1 MTTVQA
7 PTAPAE
13 THPVS
18 AGEFLAWDGDRLV
31 VTDPDQLKKVNRP
44 RLSASTAKAIESCPA
59 RYVSDK
65 TFPGVDNPFH
75 ATDLG
80 TAAHAVLERLYT
92 LPATGRS
99 RLAAARATLALAEE
113 VDFAA
118 HFGDP
123 SSAAVARA
131 QWIATVTEYYS
142 GIWEIE
148 DPTTVMVR
156 RNEWL
161 VNQVE
166 VAGVPFIGFIDRT
179 DVAVEGDG
187 VVGSVPVDYKGL
199 ATDTP
204 IPTPTGW
211 TTMGELREGDR
222 VLGADGHP
230 TTVVGKS
237 STFHRPCYEV
247 TFSDGASVVADNVH
261 LWQVTEHR
269 LGRGDPGT
277 VVVDTD
283 ELYRR
288 HRRCRRSL
296 HTHTLIIANTAPVQL
311 PDIDMMGVDPYEVG
325 FSLVRTRHPVTVGAT
340 RGQPSSPL
348 PTAGSVGPP
357 RGDGFPALLRGSHR
371 QRLALLRGLM
381 DAGGSLSSVRC
392 RAEFTSHDQWLVH
405 CVAEL
410 VAGFGITVTP
420 TTHAGTGRCGV
431 QFWPSNL
438 NPFLHSPSAAV
449 LDMLSRELTA
459 AAAEH
464 RVEHAHRREITSVVP
479 ADTVPTECIMVDAP
493 DSLYL
498 CGPSMVPT
506 HNSGKVGYAGSKFG
520 DPHGDQLRL
529 YAAALE
535 AIDGRMPTTA
545 LVYYTRHAKSREV
558 SLTPR
563 DMNRTL
569 RHFEKSWADLRSS
582 VDRGSFVAHS
592 SALCGWCPL
601 VNSCPVAAREG
612 MVAKVQGLPS
622 AVELGIPVLSPLA
635 ARTVVD
641 EVPWDGDDGDDGRTE
656 DPFDVETIAP
666 LADSQ
671 PPAETGGC
679 DVPPASEE
687 AARAEEDSGQDS
699 DVVLVAGDTGRA
711 AHITTS
717 TEQPS
722 EGETEMSLVED
733 KPWESHGVNGE
744 LNPNSYAATAA
755 FGLVSLATETLHES
769 GIKLSGSAVDALAG
783 TFAKVVEEAQR
794 NLTGRTSMQDG
805 ANTRLRGALRTV
817 VTTLPLPFGKDEQA
831 WEQWYTAAVRRV
843 GSIADAALRLF
854 ENGPDE
860 RPWATLAV
868 RSLPAP
874 QDGVA

>member
-1 MTTVQA
+1 MTTAQA
-7 PTAPAE
+7 PTSPAE
-13 THPVS
+13 TGCVS
-18 AGEFLAWDGDRLV
+18 AGEFLAWEGDRLV
-31 VTDPDQLKKVNRP
+31 VTDPDQLRKVNRP

-65 TFPGVDNPFH
+65 TFPGVDNPFA

-99 RLAAARATLALAEE
+99 RLAAARATLELAEE
-113 VDFAA
+113 VDFGA

-123 SSAAVARA
+123 SSAAVAKA

-156 RNEWL
+156 RNEWP

-179 DVAVEGDG
+179 DVVVDEDG
-187 VVGSVPVDYKGL
+187 VMGSVPVDYKGL

-211 TTMGELREGDR
+211 TTMGELREGDQ
-222 VLGADGHP
+222 VLGADGCP

-261 LWQVTEHR
+261 LWQVTDR
-269 LGRGDPGT
+269 RRGRGHPGP
-277 VVVDTD
+277 VVLNTD
-283 ELYRR
+283 ELYIRYQ
-288 HRRCRRSL
+288 RCRRSL
-296 HTHTLIIANTAPVQL
+296 RTRTLTIANTAPLRL
-311 PDIDMMGVDPYEVG
+311 PECDMAGTDPYELG
-325 FSLVRTRHPVTVGAT
+325 FSLGRDP
-340 RGQPSSPL
+340 QPDV
-348 PTAGSVGPP
+348 AG
-357 RGDGFPALLRGSHR
+357 GDGVRAGLRGSHR

-392 RAEFTSHDQWLVH
+392 RARFASHHPGLVEH
-405 CVAEL
+405 VAEL

-420 TTHAGTGRCGV
+420 ITHAGAGCCGV
-431 QFWPSNL
+431 EFWPTDL

-449 LDMLSRELTA
+449 VDMLSRELTV

-464 RVEHAHRREITSVVP
+464 RGARAHRREITSVVP
-479 ADTVPTECIMVDAP
+479 VETVATECIMVDAP

-498 CGPSMVPT
+498 CGPTMVPT

-545 LVYYTRHAKSREV
+545 RVYYTRHAKSREV

-582 VDRGSFVAHS
+582 VHRASFVAHP

-612 MVAKVQGLPS
+612 MTARAEGLPS

-635 ARTVVD
+635 SRAVVD
-641 EVPWDGDDGDDGRTE
+641 EVPWDGDDGPAE

-671 PPAETGGC
+671 PPAETGA
-679 DVPPASEE
+679 DDIPPAPEE
-687 AARAEEDSGQDS
+687 AASAGQDSGQAT

-733 KPWESHGVNGE
+733 KPWESTGVNGE
-744 LNPNSYAATAA
+744 LNPNSYAATAV
-755 FGLVSLATETLHES
+755 FGLVSLATETLHEG
-769 GIKLSGSAVDALAG
+769 GITLSASAVDALAN
-783 TFAKVVEEAQR
+783 TFAKVVEEAQK
-794 NLTGRTSMQDG
+794 NLTGRTSLQDG
-805 ANTRLRGALRTV
+805 ANTRLRGALHTV
-817 VTTLPLPFGKDEQA
+817 ITTMPLPFGKDDAA
-831 WEQWYTAAVRRV
+831 WEKWYTSAVRRV

-854 ENGPDE
+854 ENGPEE

-868 RSLPAP
+868 RSVPT

>member
-1 MTTVQA
+1 MTTTQESA
-7 PTAPAE
+7 TPTE
-13 THPVS
+13 TQPVS
-18 AGEFLAWDGDRLV
+18 VGEFLAWDSDRLV
-31 VTDPDQLKKVNRP
+31 VTDPEQLRKVNRP

-65 TFPGVDNPFH
+65 TFPGVDNPFA

-99 RLAAARATLALAEE
+99 RLAAARATLELAEE

-123 SSAAVARA
+123 SSAAVAKA

-156 RNEWL
+156 RNEWP

-179 DVAVEGDG
+179 DVVVDEDG
-187 VVGSVPVDYKGL
+187 VMGSVPVDYKGL

-211 TTMGELREGDR
+211 TTMGELREGDQ
-222 VLGADGHP
+222 VLGADGCP

-247 TFSDGASVVADNVH
+247 TFSDGAGVVADNVH
-261 LWQVTEHR
+261 LWQVTDHR
-269 LGRGDPGT
+269 LGRGQPGP
-277 VVVDTD
+277 VVLNTD
-283 ELYRR
+283 ELYIR
-288 HRRCRRSL
+288 HQRCRRSL
-296 HTHTLIIANTAPVQL
+296 RTRTLSIANTTPLQL
-311 PDIDMMGVDPYEVG
+311 PECDVAGTDPYELG
-325 FSLVRTRHPVTVGAT
+325 FSLGSNLRTDAPGEELR
-340 RGQPSSPL
+340 
-348 PTAGSVGPP
+348 AG
-357 RGDGFPALLRGSHR
+357 LRGSHR

-381 DAGGSLSSVRC
+381 DAAGSLSSVRC
-392 RAEFTSHDQWLVH
+392 RARFTSHDRGLVDS
-405 CVAEL
+405 VAEL
-410 VAGFGITVTP
+410 VAGLGITVAP
-420 TTHAGTGRCGV
+420 IAHAGTGRGGV
-431 QFWPSNL
+431 EFWPTGL

-449 LDMLSRELTA
+449 VDMLSRELTV

-464 RVEHAHRREITSVVP
+464 RSTLAHRREITSVVP
-479 ADTVPTECIMVDAP
+479 VETVPTECIMVDAP

-498 CGPSMVPT
+498 CGPTMVPT

-535 AIDGRMPTTA
+535 AIDGRMPATA
-545 LVYYTRHAKSREV
+545 RVYYTRHARSREV

-569 RHFEKSWADLRSS
+569 RHFEKSWADLRVS
-582 VDRGSFVAHS
+582 VHRASFVAHS

-612 MVAKVQGLPS
+612 MTARADGLPS

-635 ARTVVD
+635 ARVAVD
-641 EVPWDGDDGDDGRTE
+641 EVPWDGDDGRTE

-671 PPAETGGC
+671 PPAETGA
-679 DVPPASEE
+679 DDIPPALEE
-687 AARAEEDSGQDS
+687 AARAEEDSGQDT
-699 DVVLVAGDTGRA
+699 DVVLVAGDTARA

-733 KPWESHGVNGE
+733 KPWESTGVNGE

-755 FGLVSLATETLHES
+755 FGLVSLATETLHEG

-805 ANTRLRGALRTV
+805 ANTRLRGALHTV
-817 VTTLPLPFGKDEQA
+817 ITTLPLPFGKDEQA

-868 RSLPAP
+868 RSVPA

>member
-1 MTTVQA
+1 MTTAQA
-7 PTAPAE
+7 PTSPAE
-13 THPVS
+13 TGCVS
-18 AGEFLAWDGDRLV
+18 AGEFLAWEGDRLV
-31 VTDPDQLKKVNRP
+31 VTDPDQLRKVNRP

-65 TFPGVDNPFH
+65 TFPGVDNPFA

-99 RLAAARATLALAEE
+99 RLAAARATLELAEE
-113 VDFAA
+113 VDFGA

-123 SSAAVARA
+123 SSAAVAKA

-156 RNEWL
+156 RNEWP

-179 DVAVEGDG
+179 DVVVDEDG
-187 VVGSVPVDYKGL
+187 VMGSVPVDYKGL

-211 TTMGELREGDR
+211 TTMGELREGDQ
-222 VLGADGHP
+222 VLGADGCP

-261 LWQVTEHR
+261 LWQVTDR
-269 LGRGDPGT
+269 RRGRGHPGP
-277 VVVDTD
+277 VVLNTD
-283 ELYRR
+283 ELYIRYQ
-288 HRRCRRSL
+288 RCRRSL
-296 HTHTLIIANTAPVQL
+296 RTRTLTIANTAPLRL
-311 PDIDMMGVDPYEVG
+311 PECDMAGTDPYELG
-325 FSLVRTRHPVTVGAT
+325 FSLGRDP
-340 RGQPSSPL
+340 QPDV
-348 PTAGSVGPP
+348 AG
-357 RGDGFPALLRGSHR
+357 GDGVRAGLRGSHR

-381 DAGGSLSSVRC
+381 DAAGSLSSVRC
-392 RAEFTSHDQWLVH
+392 RARFASHHPGLVEH
-405 CVAEL
+405 VAEL

-420 TTHAGTGRCGV
+420 ITHAGAGCCGV
-431 QFWPSNL
+431 EFWPTDL

-449 LDMLSRELTA
+449 VDMLSRELTV

-464 RVEHAHRREITSVVP
+464 RGARAHRREITSVVP
-479 ADTVPTECIMVDAP
+479 VETVATECIMVDAP

-498 CGPSMVPT
+498 CGPTMVPT

-545 LVYYTRHAKSREV
+545 RVYYTRHAKSREV

-582 VDRGSFVAHS
+582 VHRASFVAHP

-612 MVAKVQGLPS
+612 MTARAEGLPS

-635 ARTVVD
+635 SRAVVD
-641 EVPWDGDDGDDGRTE
+641 EVPWDGDDGPAE

-671 PPAETGGC
+671 PPAETGA
-679 DVPPASEE
+679 DDIPPAPEE
-687 AARAEEDSGQDS
+687 AASAGQDSGQAT

-733 KPWESHGVNGE
+733 KPWESTGVNGE

-755 FGLVSLATETLHES
+755 FGLVSLATETLHEG
-769 GIKLSGSAVDALAG
+769 GITLSASAVDALAN
-783 TFAKVVEEAQR
+783 TFAKVVEEAQK
-794 NLTGRTSMQDG
+794 NLTGRTSLQDG
-805 ANTRLRGALRTV
+805 ANTRLRGALHTV
-817 VTTLPLPFGKDEQA
+817 ITTMPLPFGKDDAA
-831 WEQWYTAAVRRV
+831 WEKWYTSAVRRV

-854 ENGPDE
+854 ENGPEE

-868 RSLPAP
+868 RSVPT

>member
-65 TFPGVDNPFH
+65 TFPGVNNPFH

-123 SSAAVARA
+123 SSAAVAKA

-156 RNEWL
+156 RNEWP

-179 DVAVEGDG
+179 DVVVDEDG
-187 VVGSVPVDYKGL
+187 VMGSVPVDYKGL

-296 HTHTLIIANTAPVQL
+296 HTHTLRIANTAPLQL
-311 PDIDMMGVDPYEVG
+311 PECDMAGTDLYELG
-325 FSLVRTRHPVTVGAT
+325 FSLGRDP
-340 RGQPSSPL
+340 QPDV
-348 PTAGSVGPP
+348 AG
-357 RGDGFPALLRGSHR
+357 GDGVRAGLRGSPPAAAR
-371 QRLALLRGLM
+371 VAARVDGR
-381 DAGGSLSSVRC
+381 SR
-392 RAEFTSHDQWLVH
+392 
-405 CVAEL
+405 VAEL
-410 VAGFGITVTP
+410 G
-420 TTHAGTGRCGV
+420 
-431 QFWPSNL
+431 
-438 NPFLHSPSAAV
+438 
-449 LDMLSRELTA
+449 
-459 AAAEH
+459 
-464 RVEHAHRREITSVVP
+464 
-479 ADTVPTECIMVDAP
+479 
-493 DSLYL
+493 
-498 CGPSMVPT
+498 
-506 HNSGKVGYAGSKFG
+506 
-520 DPHGDQLRL
+520 
-529 YAAALE
+529 AL
-535 AIDGRMPTTA
+535 P
-545 LVYYTRHAKSREV
+545 
-558 SLTPR
+558 
-563 DMNRTL
+563 
-569 RHFEKSWADLRSS
+569 
-582 VDRGSFVAHS
+582 
-592 SALCGWCPL
+592 
-601 VNSCPVAAREG
+601 
-612 MVAKVQGLPS
+612 
-622 AVELGIPVLSPLA
+622 
-635 ARTVVD
+635 
-641 EVPWDGDDGDDGRTE
+641 
-656 DPFDVETIAP
+656 
-666 LADSQ
+666 
-671 PPAETGGC
+671 
-679 DVPPASEE
+679 
-687 AARAEEDSGQDS
+687 
-699 DVVLVAGDTGRA
+699 
-711 AHITTS
+711 
-717 TEQPS
+717 
-722 EGETEMSLVED
+722 
-733 KPWESHGVNGE
+733 
-744 LNPNSYAATAA
+744 
-755 FGLVSLATETLHES
+755 
-769 GIKLSGSAVDALAG
+769 
-783 TFAKVVEEAQR
+783 
-794 NLTGRTSMQDG
+794 
-805 ANTRLRGALRTV
+805 GALR
-817 VTTLPLPFGKDEQA
+817 
-831 WEQWYTAAVRRV
+831 
-843 GSIADAALRLF
+843 
-854 ENGPDE
+854 
-860 RPWATLAV
+860 
-868 RSLPAP
+868 LPAP
-874 QDGVA
+874 GARGARGRTGGRLRHHHPRGRRRIRGGVLADRTQPVPALPVGCCGGHAEQGAVGGCGGAT

>member
-1 MTTVQA
+1 MTTAQA

-13 THPVS
+13 TQPVS

-123 SSAAVARA
+123 SSAAVAKA

-179 DVAVEGDG
+179 DVVVDGDG
-187 VVGSVPVDYKGL
+187 VMGSVPVDYKGL

-237 STFHRPCYEV
+237 STFHRPCFQV

-261 LWQVTEHR
+261 LWQVSEQR
-269 LGRGDPGT
+269 LGRGDPAP

-283 ELYRR
+283 ELYAR
-288 HRRCRRSL
+288 HRRARRSL
-296 HTHTLIIANTAPVQL
+296 HTHTLTIANTDPLQL
-311 PDIDMMGVDPYEVG
+311 PERDTLGTDLYELG
-325 FSLVRTRHPVTVGAT
+325 FSLGRDPHPDVTG
-340 RGQPSSPL
+340 
-348 PTAGSVGPP
+348 
-357 RGDGFPALLRGSHR
+357 GDGFLAGLRGSHR

-381 DAGGSLSSVRC
+381 DAAGSLSPLFC
-392 RAEFTSHDQWLVH
+392 RAEFTSHDQGLVR

-420 TTHAGTGRCGV
+420 TTHPGTDRCGV

-438 NPFLHSPSAAV
+438 NPFLHSSSAAV
-449 LDMLSRELTA
+449 VDMVSKEMAA

-464 RVEHAHRREITSVVP
+464 RDARAHRREITSVVP
-479 ADTVPTECIMVDAP
+479 VDTVATECIMVDAP

-498 CGPSMVPT
+498 CGPTMIPT

-563 DMNRTL
+563 DMNKTL

-601 VNSCPVAAREG
+601 VSSCPVAAREG
-612 MVAKVQGLPS
+612 MVAKADGLPS

-671 PPAETGGC
+671 PPAETSA
-679 DVPPASEE
+679 DDIPPALEE
-687 AARAEEDSGQDS
+687 AAPAEEDSGQDS

-733 KPWESHGVNGE
+733 RPWESHGANGE

-794 NLTGRTSMQDG
+794 SLTGRTSMQDG

-817 VTTLPLPFGKDEQA
+817 VTTLPLPFGKDEPA

-843 GSIADAALRLF
+843 GAIADAALRLF

-868 RSLPAP
+868 RSVPTP

>member
-1 MTTVQA
+1 MTTAQA
-7 PTAPAE
+7 PTSPAE
-13 THPVS
+13 TGCVS
-18 AGEFLAWDGDRLV
+18 AGEFLAWEGDRLV
-31 VTDPDQLKKVNRP
+31 VTDPDQLRKVNRP

-65 TFPGVDNPFH
+65 TFPGVDNPFA

-99 RLAAARATLALAEE
+99 RLAAARATLELAEE
-113 VDFAA
+113 VDFGA

-123 SSAAVARA
+123 SSAAVAKA

-156 RNEWL
+156 RNEWP

-179 DVAVEGDG
+179 DVVVDEDG
-187 VVGSVPVDYKGL
+187 VMGSVPVDYKGL

-211 TTMGELREGDR
+211 TTMGELREGDQ
-222 VLGADGHP
+222 VLGADGCP

-261 LWQVTEHR
+261 LWQVTDR
-269 LGRGDPGT
+269 RRGRGHPGP
-277 VVVDTD
+277 VVLNTD
-283 ELYRR
+283 ELYIRYQ
-288 HRRCRRSL
+288 RCRRSL
-296 HTHTLIIANTAPVQL
+296 RTRTLTIANTAPLRL
-311 PDIDMMGVDPYEVG
+311 PECDMAGTDPYELG
-325 FSLVRTRHPVTVGAT
+325 FSLGRDP
-340 RGQPSSPL
+340 QPDV
-348 PTAGSVGPP
+348 AG
-357 RGDGFPALLRGSHR
+357 GDGVRAGLRGSHR

-381 DAGGSLSSVRC
+381 DAAGSLSSVRC
-392 RAEFTSHDQWLVH
+392 RARFASHHPGLVEH
-405 CVAEL
+405 VAEL

-420 TTHAGTGRCGV
+420 ITHAGAGCCGV
-431 QFWPSNL
+431 EFWPTDL

-449 LDMLSRELTA
+449 VDMLSRELTV

-464 RVEHAHRREITSVVP
+464 RGARAHRREITSVVP
-479 ADTVPTECIMVDAP
+479 VETVATECIMVDAP

-498 CGPSMVPT
+498 CGPTMVPT

-545 LVYYTRHAKSREV
+545 RVYYTRHAKSREV

-582 VDRGSFVAHS
+582 VHRASFVAHP

-612 MVAKVQGLPS
+612 MTARAEGLPS

-635 ARTVVD
+635 SRAVVD
-641 EVPWDGDDGDDGRTE
+641 EVPWDGDDGPAE

-671 PPAETGGC
+671 PPAETGA
-679 DVPPASEE
+679 DDIPPAPEE
-687 AARAEEDSGQDS
+687 AASAGQDSGQAT

-733 KPWESHGVNGE
+733 KPWESTGVNGE
-744 LNPNSYAATAA
+744 LNPNSYAATAV
-755 FGLVSLATETLHES
+755 FGLVSLATETLHEG
-769 GIKLSGSAVDALAG
+769 GITLSASAVDALAN
-783 TFAKVVEEAQR
+783 TFAKVVEEAQK
-794 NLTGRTSMQDG
+794 NLTGRTSLQDG
-805 ANTRLRGALRTV
+805 ANTRLRGALHTV
-817 VTTLPLPFGKDEQA
+817 ITTMPLPFGKDDAA
-831 WEQWYTAAVRRV
+831 WEKWYTSAVRRV

-854 ENGPDE
+854 ENGPEE

-868 RSLPAP
+868 RSVPT

>member
-1 MTTVQA
+1 MTTAQA
-7 PTAPAE
+7 PPAPGE

-18 AGEFLAWDGDRLV
+18 PGEFLAWDSDRLV
-31 VTDPDQLKKVNRP
+31 VTDPEQLRKVNRP

-65 TFPGVDNPFH
+65 TFPGVDNPFA

-92 LPATGRS
+92 LPAAGRS
-99 RLAAARATLALAEE
+99 RLAAARATLELAEE

-123 SSAAVARA
+123 SSAAVAKA

-156 RNEWL
+156 RNEWP

-179 DVAVEGDG
+179 DVVVDEDG
-187 VVGSVPVDYKGL
+187 VMGSVPVDYKGL
-199 ATDTP
+199 ATDTT

-211 TTMGELREGDR
+211 TTMGELREGDQ
-222 VLGADGHP
+222 VLGADGCP

-261 LWQVTEHR
+261 LWQVTDHR
-269 LGRGDPGT
+269 LGRGHPGP
-277 VVVDTD
+277 VVLNTD
-283 ELYRR
+283 ELYIR
-288 HRRCRRSL
+288 HYRCRRSL
-296 HTHTLIIANTAPVQL
+296 HTRTLRIANTAPLQL
-311 PDIDMMGVDPYEVG
+311 PECDMAGTDLYELG
-325 FSLVRTRHPVTVGAT
+325 FSLGRDP
-340 RGQPSSPL
+340 QPDVAGGEPL
-348 PTAGSVGPP
+348 SAG
-357 RGDGFPALLRGSHR
+357 LRGSHQ

-381 DAGGSLSSVRC
+381 DAAGSLSSVRC
-392 RAEFTSHDQWLVH
+392 RARFASQHRGIVEH
-405 CVAEL
+405 VAEL
-410 VAGFGITVTP
+410 VASFGITA
-420 TTHAGTGRCGV
+420 HAGAGGYGV
-431 QFWPSNL
+431 EFWPTGL

-449 LDMLSRELTA
+449 VDMLSRELTV
-459 AAAEH
+459 AAAEQ
-464 RVEHAHRREITSVVP
+464 RSTLAHRREITSVVP
-479 ADTVPTECIMVDAP
+479 VETVPTECIMVDAP

-498 CGPSMVPT
+498 CGPTMVPT

-535 AIDGRMPTTA
+535 AIDGRMPATA
-545 LVYYTRHAKSREV
+545 RVYYTRHARSREV

-582 VDRGSFVAHS
+582 VHRASFVAQS

-612 MVAKVQGLPS
+612 KTARAEGLPS
-622 AVELGIPVLSPLA
+622 AVELGIPVLSPMA
-635 ARTVVD
+635 TRVVVD
-641 EVPWDGDDGDDGRTE
+641 EVGWDGHDADDGLTE

-671 PPAETGGC
+671 PPAETGA
-679 DVPPASEE
+679 DDIPPALEE
-687 AARAEEDSGQDS
+687 AARAEEDSGQDT
-699 DVVLVAGDTGRA
+699 DVVLVAGDTAHA

-733 KPWESHGVNGE
+733 KPWESTGVNGE

-755 FGLVSLATETLHES
+755 FGLVSLATETLHEG

-805 ANTRLRGALRTV
+805 ANTRLRGALHTV
-817 VTTLPLPFGKDEQA
+817 ITTLPLPFGKDEQA

-868 RSLPAP
+868 RSVPT
-874 QDGVA
+874 QTDGVA